1 MAGSDPRQE
10 LSSILAAFSSAPAS
24 AEGNTQATTPG
35 AAPCTYAAGCTA
47 LAEIIGL
54 ARPYMAAWMK
64 KPDFPLPTPAGY
76 NVAEVRRFIESHR
89 QHDGRHL
96 AGAEEDRTGA
106 SKTRSSARA
115 RKEEAQAKLAELKAA
130 QLEGTLVDAQQVAEF
145 RSREIEMIKQ
155 HFFRGIVELPPRL
168 IAAGDNIETMQHILR
183 AYFDDVLKKGFELV
197 SHDWTTHTADPCDA
211 PPKPKRKPGRPRK
224 NPEP

>member
-1 MAGSDPRQE
+1 MAGTDPRQE
-10 LSSILAAFSSAPAS
+10 LSSILAAFSSAPEA
-24 AEGNTQATTPG
+24 APGNSPTATPG

-76 NVAEVRRFIESHR
+76 NVEEVRRFIETHR
-89 QHDGRHL
+89 GNDGRH
-96 AGAEEDRTGA
+96 APDDDDRTGA

-130 QLEGTLVDAQQVAEF
+130 QLEGTLVDAQQVAEY

-197 SHDWTTHTADPCDA
+197 SHDWMTHTAA
-211 PPKPKRKPGRPRK
+211 PGNEPAKPKRKPGRPRK
-224 NPEP
+224 TPEP